1 MRNGTAKKYST
12 VPFWHA
18 RYTGCNRAVQ
28 ATGVEPT
35 LPFDS
40 DGAACIVLKETSTG
54 TVARRRGTCETIA
67 GKAPD
72 GVGKSVTS
80 PFLALR
86 PRKARNAQK
95 HIQAKSTPRSVQ
107 EKIICV
113 NVMVADVFM
122 GTSFFT
128 CLKEIFSDVD
138 I

>member
-1 MRNGTAKKYST
+1 MVQRENIPLYHFSAPTILAITGTA
-12 VPFWHA
+12 
-18 RYTGCNRAVQ
+18 GQ

-35 LPFDS
+35 LPVDS
-40 DGAACIVLKETSTG
+40 DGVACMVLKDISTG
-54 TVARRRGTCETIA
+54 IGARRRGTCETIA

-80 PFLALR
+80 PSSALR

-113 NVMVADVFM
+113 NVMVADAFM
-122 GTSFFT
+122 GTSFSTNF
-128 CLKEIFSDVD
+128 
-138 I
+138 

>member
-1 MRNGTAKKYST
+1 MVQQKNIQLYHFGMPTILTVTGTA
-12 VPFWHA
+12 
-18 RYTGCNRAVQ
+18 GQ

-35 LPFDS
+35 LPVDS
-40 DGAACIVLKETSTG
+40 DETACIVLKDISTG
-54 TVARRRGTCETIA
+54 IAARRRGTCEAIA

-80 PFLALR
+80 PFPALR

-113 NVMVADVFM
+113 NVMVADAFM
-122 GTSFFT
+122 GTSLFRF
-128 CLKEIFSDVD
+128 
-138 I
+138 